1 MEQVEQQNEQQE
13 PLIGDLQSPQERVK
27 MFVTQ
32 QALHSFVSAFSLDDY
47 NCRRVNNN
55 QWQLV
60 YVNKNG
66 E

>member
-1 MEQVEQQNEQQE
+1 MEQINNEQEQLPIE
-13 PLIGDLQSPQERVK
+13 GELQSPQERVK

-60 YVNKNG
+60 YVNNNG
-66 E
+66 G